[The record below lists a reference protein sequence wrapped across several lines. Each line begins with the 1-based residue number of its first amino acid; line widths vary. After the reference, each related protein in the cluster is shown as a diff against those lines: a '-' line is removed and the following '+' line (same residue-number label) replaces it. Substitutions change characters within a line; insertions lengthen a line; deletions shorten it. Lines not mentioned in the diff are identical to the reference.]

1 MYLNDYEVAFR
12 CMTPMQ
18 GRCLYH
24 CRRHIAW
31 NRTRIVAGQREKAI
45 IMFGVEPR
53 QVSSQQPGRR
63 PTTYLTQSP
72 RGLLSPLDLFLRV
85 REGFALKDVQ
95 AMVAASE
102 LYSAARVLRRIT
114 GKSNRTL
121 ARQRDDSG
129 TPRLNAQQS
138 AVAFQYAQ
146 ALEHAA
152 SVFGSKKRAEEWL
165 GRPCKHLADHVPLEM
180 IENSLG
186 FQVVEGYLQR
196 IEFGVYQ

>member
-1 MYLNDYEVAFR
+1 MI
-12 CMTPMQ
+12 T
-18 GRCLYH
+18 
-24 CRRHIAW
+24 
-31 NRTRIVAGQREKAI
+31 
-45 IMFGVEPR
+45 VEPR
-53 QVSSQQPGRR
+53 QVSSLQPDCR
-63 PTTYLTQSP
+63 PTTYLTQSQSEQ
-72 RGLLSPLDLFLRV
+72 LSTLDLFLRV
-85 REGFALKDVQ
+85 REGFALSDVK

-102 LYSAARVLRRIT
+102 LYSAAKVLRRIT
-114 GKSNRTL
+114 GKSSSTIQ
-121 ARQRDDSG
+121 RQGSKG
-129 TPRLNAQQS
+129 GAARLNAQQS
-138 AVAFQYAQ
+138 TVAFQYAQ